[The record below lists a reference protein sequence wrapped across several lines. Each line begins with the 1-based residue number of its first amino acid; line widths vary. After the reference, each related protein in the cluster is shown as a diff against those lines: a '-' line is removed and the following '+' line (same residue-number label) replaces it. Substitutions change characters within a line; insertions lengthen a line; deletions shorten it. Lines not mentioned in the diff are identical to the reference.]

1 MLQLLLL
8 FAHSKILKSVYA
20 SFVTYTAWC
29 LRVNLCLFPFYYFYV
44 FTFEKNQLFFL
55 RIFSSYFFLCE
66 KMKNCLLIIHAQID
80 DRHRNYVS
88 SLKLKYHRYSND
100 KVAIKK
106 NGSVVEQPN
115 YTHFISCTGTHWARS
130 KYEKNV
136 IWFQV
141 SLSKIAAALYFLLSV
156 SPLLPLLSSSLRC
169 VHLHL
174 FTLVVSSVVSFCPTE
189 LCHMTLV
196 LRLKTETMQT
206 IYTKFANAVC
216 PVAAAWKAYF

>member
-1 MLQLLLL
+1 MFTRKFVLISFLLVLCLHLRKKSTVFSPYIFELFLFVRENEKL
-8 FAHSKILKSVYA
+8 FANYTRTNRWSTSK
-20 SFVTYTAWC
+20 
-29 LRVNLCLFPFYYFYV
+29 LCNF
-44 FTFEKNQLFFL
+44 
-55 RIFSSYFFLCE
+55 
-66 KMKNCLLIIHAQID
+66 AQIKI
-80 DRHRNYVS
+80 S
-88 SLKLKYHRYSND
+88 SVFQWQSSN
-100 KVAIKK
+100 KK

-156 SPLLPLLSSSLRC
+156 SPLLLLLSSSLRC

-174 FTLVVSSVVSFCPTE
+174 FTLVVSSFSFCPTE
-189 LCHMTLV
+189 LCHITLV